1 LNGLLKIIDAHVHHS
16 PNDIDFFGEKI
27 NHTVLNK
34 ALDLPDN
41 NNYWVVKALVSNL
54 ECIDTVNH
62 TPGRAPLL
70 NEIEGNLGA
79 IEFCNTS
86 NKFLPLA
93 VCQPGYGKASNI
105 ENLLSKNTF
114 YGLKFHS
121 YYLGLN
127 ANHVL
132 YNPYIEVAQKYHLPC
147 LFHTAN
153 GNSSPELVYD
163 LAKRFPSVP
172 FVLYHSNFE
181 SDHVDAI
188 RIVKESIV
196 NKDANLYLE
205 LSWVDQKVETDI
217 IVSMIKEVGSQKV
230 LFGTDASLGEY
241 SQFNKLGDFIGNIN
255 YLTRIEKIITLIE
268 NNFNNDIK
276 AEIINELFYQNS
288 KSLFNILE

>member
-1 LNGLLKIIDAHVHHS
+1 
-16 PNDIDFFGEKI
+16 
-27 NHTVLNK
+27 
-34 ALDLPDN
+34 
-41 NNYWVVKALVSNL
+41 
-54 ECIDTVNH
+54 
-62 TPGRAPLL
+62 
-70 NEIEGNLGA
+70 
-79 IEFCNTS
+79 
-86 NKFLPLA
+86 
-93 VCQPGYGKASNI
+93 
-105 ENLLSKNTF
+105 
-114 YGLKFHS
+114 
-121 YYLGLN
+121 
-127 ANHVL
+127 
-132 YNPYIEVAQKYHLPC
+132 
-147 LFHTAN
+147 
-153 GNSSPELVYD
+153 
-163 LAKRFPSVP
+163 
-172 FVLYHSNFE
+172 LYHSNFE